1 MTTQRLLLLYHR
13 SQKNQNVKEI
23 EVPAVLLRNILRD
36 AGEELIGLFLKE
48 GHDLKAAKF
57 LSATSPKTSCLI
69 EEATGM
75 DAQTTV
81 FSDCVMPHVSARTA
95 SSLRRVP

>member
-1 MTTQRLLLLYHR
+1 M
-13 SQKNQNVKEI
+13 
-23 EVPAVLLRNILRD
+23 PAVLLRNILRD
-36 AGEELIGLFLKE
+36 AGEDLIGHFLQE
-48 GHDLKAAKF
+48 RHELKAAKF
-57 LSATSPKTSCLI
+57 LSATSPETSCSK

-95 SSLRRVP
+95 ANL